1 MRARS
6 DMSRGMRV
14 LAILSILVLGATA
27 LCSVSPAF
35 GASAKVRIPRAPR
48 EKILP
53 YSVVAPQ
60 RRASTGAPQDDGPR
74 ANVALPS
81 AGTALVTLPAG
92 SARAVKAGALPLHLG
107 RVVAGPRTRPAS
119 NLTVSLMGQDAA
131 RRAKVPGLLFSVS
144 GASVSSP
151 ATRITLNY
159 SAFANA
165 GGANWGQR
173 LQLVQLPACSLIT
186 PELPRCQVATPI
198 TSSRNN
204 QRGQLSAVLPGSPTA
219 RRTSARTSAT
229 STSAPSQTMVMAAV
243 AGSSS
248 SNGSFT
254 ASSLAPSGSWAAGGA
269 SGAFTY
275 GYPLTLP
282 PAGTGGDVAPKIT
295 LAYNSAAIDGQ
306 MSTTNNQSSFVGEGW
321 NYDPGYVE
329 RTYRT
334 CADDKTLPSASQT
347 QDLCWAGNLLTLHL
361 PSGPTE
367 SLVRDDSTG
376 TWHEAN
382 DNGDR
387 VELKTGANNG
397 ARSGEYWLL
406 TTKDGTQ
413 YTFGLNVLPG
423 GTTSNATNS
432 VWTVPVYGSK
442 SGDPC
447 YSTTGF
453 SASRCTQAWRWNLD
467 LVQDTNHNAAAYFYT
482 AETNYYGA
490 NKATTPIAYTRD
502 GYLSR
507 IDYGLTTA
515 TNNVFAISAPQRV
528 TFNVAERCLPAG
540 TMTCSDAQFTTANAA
555 SWPDTPVDQNCAST
569 GTCNNHSPTF
579 WTRKRVTSIATSY
592 YNGSAYKTVDS
603 YALSQS
609 FPNTGDPEMALN
621 SIVRTAYGTDGTSIV
636 SPAVSFTGQEKA
648 NRVYG
653 YNSQPEMLHNRLTS
667 ITTETGEIISV
678 HYSGDSDQAGRAK
691 PLCTS
696 TTVPASPSQDTSECY
711 PVYWTPSY
719 QTTAI
724 LDYFHKYLVTQVD
737 VQDHNATSPTRT
749 TTYTYLGDPAWHF
762 DDNEI
767 VKPANRTYGQFRG
780 YGQVETRTGNPN
792 DNVTGLGP
800 DAWTLSRSTYFR
812 GMDGDTLPGG
822 GTRSVSITDSMGVSH
837 PDTNQFANMLLEKT
851 TFDGSAQTA
860 TTISTYS
867 VIATTASRTRTGLPA
882 QTASVIGQTAS
893 TTYTAKAA
901 GGNLVGGTATSYDT
915 LGRPMTVLT
924 TGTGVAPSC
933 VKTSYADNTTAWI
946 RDRPSEVVTY
956 DGNCSSTTVAR
967 DTRTYYDNATTLGT
981 VSVGN
986 ATEVDRAKDLN
997 GSTLEFV
1004 KSTTAYDGYGR
1015 PTSTTAY
1022 DPGTS
1027 AGNRTT
1033 TTAYTPAATGALTKT
1048 VTTNPKTQ
1056 TTTAVFDPSRGVTTQ
1071 STDVAGRVTS
1081 GTYDAM
1087 GRLTAIWRPGQVQ
1100 GTDSATEKYSYLLGP
1115 NAPLAVTTQTLVDPG
1130 NGATPGYVTKVDI
1143 YDAFGALRQTQ
1154 ADGVGGGRTVT
1165 DTFNDSHAWP
1175 VMVNDHWFTSGTP
1188 STTLISTASSGI
1200 DDRKINIYDGTGRI
1214 VQANEYRGDT
1224 QTSSTRTIY
1233 GGDRTTVI
1241 PPTGGIA
1248 STSIVDGSGRKVEF
1262 DQYKTLPTI
1271 NGNVVSGGTYQ
1282 RQTHS
1287 YDSQG
1292 QQTGMTSGATD
1303 SGSTSATNWST
1314 SYDLLGRTVTTT
1326 SPDSGTTTNSYY
1338 DTGEIA
1344 TSTDGAGRVLAYD
1357 YDSLGRKIGK
1367 YAGSLT
1373 GTKLA
1378 AWAYDT
1384 KTNGVGQLA
1393 SSTSYVGAYSYTTN
1407 VSGYDAYGNQLGTD
1421 LTSTNPALALM
1432 SHYATTQS
1440 WTKTHLLTKKVLAS
1454 TAPSANVGTTAET
1467 LTYWYDSHGDPNGLS
1482 GLNGYVTG
1490 ATYSP
1495 YGELSQYVLGA
1506 NNLTGSLTYSRDAQ
1520 TRRITDVNLS
1530 GQSATPQLEDVAYTY
1545 DLSGNV
1551 TKSVDVQGGS
1561 GAPTETQCFSY
1572 DGLQQLTQ
1580 AWSSLD
1586 SCGSDPTTLGNNSQV
1601 GGPQT
1606 YWTSW
1611 SFDDGGSRS
1620 GQVQHAAG
1628 SLATDVSTGY
1638 VTGDASHP
1646 HALTSAT
1653 TTGATTSNASF
1664 SYNLDGAMKTR
1675 TVDGAQTSFGY
1686 GPDGLLNSVT
1696 APSGASTY
1704 IPDADGNTLARTNPD
1719 GTTILYLPGQQATIS
1734 AGATNVTVNKY
1745 YDLGGV
1751 TVATRVDRGNALY
1764 LLADQHGSNQVAV
1777 DPTTWAV
1784 TRRYLD
1790 PYGNQL
1796 GAVTGGTWPG
1806 DRGFLNKPVNGSTG
1820 LLDIGAREYD
1830 PVTGRFTSVDPMLAP
1845 DDPQQAN
1852 GYAYA
1857 DNNPMTNSD
1866 PTGLMREPDGGG
1878 DYVPPP
1884 LPPLLPTP
1892 TGPLG
1897 PYIYPHVSPLRT
1909 TYKPPPP
1916 HRYDFFKTPCMGWA
1930 DAAGCGMDTS
1940 IGFGHGGTWA
1950 SNTMRAWNLS
1960 PDRLAGDP
1968 MPRSVSAAGTTMS
1981 RIRWGNPVLRNF
1993 GRLARSDYVDYASKG
2008 LGALSAGLTFAD
2020 DMSQGHSAVYSTA
2033 DAGATLAG
2041 GMEGAAVGAEVGAE
2055 IGSIVPGAGTLVGG
2069 AVGGLVGGIVGSGL
2083 GHAAVSA
2090 VSDFFS
2096 GW

>member
-1 MRARS
+1 MQARS
-6 DMSRGMRV
+6 DRSRLLRL

-27 LCSVSPAF
+27 MSGTSPAV
-35 GASAKVRIPRAPR
+35 GATAKVRIPKAPR
-48 EKILP
+48 EKVLP
-53 YSVVAPQ
+53 FTVVAPH
-60 RRASTGAPQDDGPR
+60 RRASSRGSMPSGRRTK
-74 ANVALPS
+74 VALPA
-81 AGTALVTLPAG
+81 AGTALVTLPGNSVRQA
-92 SARAVKAGALPLHLG
+92 AVGTLPVHLS
-107 RVVAGPRTRPAS
+107 RVIAGPKSEPAS
-119 NLTVSLMGQDAA
+119 NLSVALMGQDAA
-131 RRAKVPGLLFSVS
+131 RRAKVPGLLFSVQGES
-144 GASVSSP
+144 ASIP
-151 ATRITLNY
+151 ATRITLDY
-159 SAFANA
+159 SGFANA

-173 LQLVQLPACSLIT
+173 LQLVQLPACSLST
-186 PELPRCQVATPI
+186 PEVPRCQVTTPI
-198 TSSRNN
+198 GSSRNN
-204 QRGQLSAVLPGSPTA
+204 QRGQVSAVLPGSIAAQRP
-219 RRTSARTSAT
+219 SARTSA
-229 STSAPSQTMVMAAV
+229 PSQPMVMAAV
-243 AGSSS
+243 AGPSS
-248 SNGSFT
+248 SNGAFT

-282 PAGTGGDVAPKIT
+282 PAGTGGDVAPKIA
-295 LAYNSAAIDGQ
+295 LSYNSASIDGQ

-321 NYDPGYVE
+321 SYDPGYVE

-334 CADDKTLPSASQT
+334 CADDKSLPSASQT
-347 QDLCWAGNLLTLHL
+347 QDLCWAGNLITLHL
-361 PSGPTE
+361 PNGPTE
-367 SLVRDDSTG
+367 SLVRDDTTG

-397 ARSGEYWLL
+397 ARNGEYWLL

-423 GTTSNATNS
+423 GTTTNATHS

-453 SASRCTQAWRWNLD
+453 AASRCTQAWRWNLD

-490 NKATTPIAYTRD
+490 NKATTPVAYTRD

-507 IDYGLTTA
+507 IDYGLTDA

-528 TFNVAERCLPAG
+528 TFNVAERCIPSG

-592 YNGSAYKTVDS
+592 YNGSTYKTVDS
-603 YALSQS
+603 YALGQS

-621 SIVRTAYGTDGTSIV
+621 SIVRTSFGTDGTSIV
-636 SPAVSFTGQEKA
+636 SPPVSFTGQEKA

-667 ITTETGEIISV
+667 ISTETGEIISV

-691 PLCTS
+691 PLCTA
-696 TTVPASPSQDTSECY
+696 TTVPATPSQDTSECY
-711 PVYWTPSY
+711 PVYWTPPY
-719 QTTAI
+719 QTTPI

-737 VQDHNATSPTRT
+737 VQDHNATAPTRT

-822 GTRSVSITDSMGVSH
+822 GTRSVSISDSLGVSH
-837 PDTNQFANMLLEKT
+837 PDNNHFADMPLEQT
-851 TFDGSAQTA
+851 TFNGSGGAQTS

-867 VIATTASRTRTGLPA
+867 VIATTASRARTGLPA

-901 GGNLVGGTATSYDT
+901 GGSLVQGTATTYDT
-915 LGRPMTVLT
+915 LDRPTTVLS
-924 TGTGVAPSC
+924 TGTGASPNC

-946 RDRPSEVVTY
+946 RDRASEVITY
-956 DGNCSSTTVAR
+956 DGTCSSTTVAR

-1004 KSTTAYDGYGR
+1004 KSTSAYDAYGR
-1015 PTSTTAY
+1015 LTSTTAY
-1022 DPGTS
+1022 DPGSS

-1033 TTAYTPAATGALTKT
+1033 TTAYTPTATGALTKT
-1048 VTTNPKTQ
+1048 VTTNPKAQ
-1056 TTTAVFDPSRGVTTQ
+1056 TTTALLDPSRGVTTQ

-1081 GTYDAM
+1081 ATYDAM
-1087 GRLTAIWRPGQVQ
+1087 GRLTAVWRPGQVQ

-1115 NAPLAVTTQTLVDPG
+1115 NAPIAVTTQTLVDPG
-1130 NGATPGYVTKVDI
+1130 NGTAPGYVTKVNI

-1154 ADGVGGGRTVT
+1154 TDGVGGGRTVT
-1165 DTFNDSHAWP
+1165 DTYNDSHAWP
-1175 VMVNDHWFTSGTP
+1175 VMVNDHWYTAGAP

-1224 QTSSTRTIY
+1224 LTNTTRTIY
-1233 GGDRTTVI
+1233 GGDRTTVL

-1248 STSIVDGSGRKVEF
+1248 TTSIIDGSGRKVEF
-1262 DQYKTLPTI
+1262 DQYKTLPAI
-1271 NGNVVSGGTYQ
+1271 NGDVVSGGTYQ
-1282 RQTHS
+1282 RQTYS
-1287 YDSQG
+1287 YDALG

-1303 SGSTSATNWST
+1303 SSTSKATNWT
-1314 SYDLLGRTVTTT
+1314 TGYDLLGRVVSTT
-1326 SPDSGTTTNSYY
+1326 SPDAGATSNTYF

-1357 YDSLGRKIGK
+1357 YDLLGRKIAK
-1367 YAGSLT
+1367 YAGSLS

-1378 AWAYDT
+1378 AWTYDT

-1393 SSTSYVGAYSYTTN
+1393 SSTSYVGAYSYTNT
-1407 VSGYDAYGNQLGTD
+1407 VTGYDAYGNQLGTD

-1432 SHYATTQS
+1432 SHYATTQT
-1440 WTKTHLLTKKVLAS
+1440 WTKTHLLAKKVLAS
-1454 TAPSANVGTTAET
+1454 TAPSPTVGTTAET

-1506 NNLTGSLTYSRDAQ
+1506 NNLTGSLTYTRDAQ

-1545 DLSGNV
+1545 DLAGNV
-1551 TKSVDVQGGS
+1551 TKSVDVQGGT

-1586 SCGSDPTTLGNNSQV
+1586 SCGSDPTSLGNNSQV
-1601 GGPQT
+1601 GGPQP
-1606 YWTSW
+1606 YWTTW
-1611 SFDDGGSRS
+1611 SFDDGGSRAS
-1620 GQVQHAAG
+1620 QVQHAAG
-1628 SLATDVSTGY
+1628 SLGMDRATTY
-1638 VTGDASHP
+1638 ATGDTSHP

-1653 TTGATTSNASF
+1653 TTGGSASNASYG
-1664 SYNLDGAMKTR
+1664 YNADGSMKTR

-1686 GPDGLLNSVT
+1686 GPDGLLSSVT
-1696 APSGASTY
+1696 TSSGASTY

-1734 AGATNVTVNKY
+1734 ADATNVTVNKY

-1777 DPTTWAV
+1777 DPTTWTV

-1790 PYGNQL
+1790 PYGNPL
-1796 GAVTGGTWPG
+1796 GAVTGGAWPG
-1806 DRGFLNKPVNGSTG
+1806 DRGFLNKPVNGDTG
-1820 LLDIGAREYD
+1820 LIDVGAREYD

-1866 PTGLMREPDGGG
+1866 PTGLMREEDGGG
-1878 DYVPPP
+1878 GYVPPP
-1884 LPPLLPTP
+1884 PPPPLLARPP
-1892 TGPLG
+1892 SPLD
-1897 PYIYPHVSPLRT
+1897 PYIYPHISPLRT
-1909 TYKPPPP
+1909 TYKPPAP
-1916 HRYDFFKTPCMGWA
+1916 HRFDFFKTPCASWA
-1930 DAAGCGMDTS
+1930 EATGCGMDAF

-1950 SNTMRAWNLS
+1950 GRTMANWPHS
-1960 PDRLAGDP
+1960 PEFLAGDQI
-1968 MPRSVSAAGTTMS
+1968 PRSVSRAAATNSAIG
-1981 RIRWGNPVLRNF
+1981 RNAIVRDV
-1993 GRLARSDYVDYASKG
+1993 GRFARSPYVDYASKG
-2008 LGALSAGLTFAD
+2008 LGALSTGLTFGE
-2020 DMSQGHSAVYSTA
+2020 DMSQGHSVVYSSA

-2041 GMEGAAVGAEVGAE
+2041 GIEGAAVGAEVGAE

-2069 AVGGLVGGIVGSGL
+2069 AVGGLVGGIVGSGI

-2090 VSDFFS
+2090 VTDFFS